1 MTKRK
6 RRNHSASVKAKVAVA
21 AVRGDRTLAELA
33 EHFDVH
39 PHQIQDWKKQLVANA
54 ETLFGNGGSSAG
66 AENAERQDP
75 ETPRHDRPADDGEG
89 FCIQSARSRP
99 VSERRTMIQSD
110 QPLPVTRRCELLK
123 VARSTAY
130 CRPGPV
136 SHEDLVLMRLID
148 EIHLELPFYGSRRIR
163 DELETRGHPVNR
175 KRVQRLMRHMG
186 VAALYPKRRTSA
198 PERDHKVYPYLLT
211 GVSVERANQV
221 WAPDICYLPM
231 AKGFL
236 YLVAVMDWLSR
247 RVLSWR
253 VSNTLDREFCVEA
266 LEEALARYGAPEIF
280 NTDQGAQFT
289 SEAFT
294 DVLKAHGVAISMDG
308 KGRWIDNV
316 FIERLWRS
324 VKYED
329 IYLRAYE
336 TPAALRAGLTRY
348 FDFYNTRRRHTAL
361 DRRTPDAVYF
371 EQVAVNTAA

>member
-1 MTKRK
+1 
-6 RRNHSASVKAKVAVA
+6 
-21 AVRGDRTLAELA
+21 
-33 EHFDVH
+33 
-39 PHQIQDWKKQLVANA
+39 
-54 ETLFGNGGSSAG
+54 
-66 AENAERQDP
+66 
-75 ETPRHDRPADDGEG
+75 
-89 FCIQSARSRP
+89 
-99 VSERRTMIQSD
+99 MIQSD

-148 EIHLELPFYGSRRIR
+148 EIHLELPCYGSRRIR
-163 DELETRGHPVNR
+163 DELEPRGHPVNR

-198 PERDHKVYPYLLT
+198 PARGHKVYPYLLT

-221 WAPDICYLPM
+221 WATDICDLPM
-231 AKGFL
+231 AKGFM

-361 DRRTPDAVYF
+361 DRRTPDAVCF